1 MANIYESREAQ
12 TVTHLL
18 KRIYQGEDLQPLRKE
33 ASQFIMNVGPKD
45 IAAAKQNLINDGY
58 SAQVVQ
64 QLSATFMLMGIPQ
77 QRSDNPKTRLPAN
90 HLLRMVMVEHDLI
103 RCFLAD
109 LNDVV
114 EDILHLNHLT
124 DVNSEFRKL
133 AHITRHLNVTKEHIE
148 REEDV
153 IFPFLRKRSWMNS
166 CLAIQNDHVS
176 IRTEIDK
183 LVRLIVSFNKIGL
196 EEFKARLTTITR
208 CLSQI
213 MLEHLFQ
220 EDEILYP
227 IALGIIDDAKIWEKM
242 KAVCDE
248 IGYCGLHL

>member
-1 MANIYESREAQ
+1 MVNIYESRETQ
-12 TVTHLL
+12 VVTHLL
-18 KRIYQGEDLQPLRKE
+18 KGIYEGEDPELLRKE
-33 ASQFIMNVGPKD
+33 ASQFITNVELKD

-58 SAQVVQ
+58 SPKVVQ
-64 QLSATFMLMGIPQ
+64 QLSATFMLMGILQ
-77 QRSDNPKTRLPAN
+77 EQSNNPKTRLPAN
-90 HLLRMVMVEHDLI
+90 HLLRTVMVEHDLI
-103 RCFLAD
+103 RCFLTD

-114 EDILHLNHLT
+114 ETIQHMNYLT
-124 DVNSEFRKL
+124 DVSLEFRKL
-133 AHITRHLNVTKEHIE
+133 AHITEHLNITKEHIE

-153 IFPFLRKRSWMNS
+153 IFPSLRKRSWMSS
-166 CLAIQNDHVS
+166 CLAIQDDHVS

-183 LVRLIVSFNKIGL
+183 LLRLIVSFNKISF

-213 MLEHLFQ
+213 TLEHLFQ

-227 IALGIIDDAKIWEKM
+227 IALGVIDDAKVWEQM